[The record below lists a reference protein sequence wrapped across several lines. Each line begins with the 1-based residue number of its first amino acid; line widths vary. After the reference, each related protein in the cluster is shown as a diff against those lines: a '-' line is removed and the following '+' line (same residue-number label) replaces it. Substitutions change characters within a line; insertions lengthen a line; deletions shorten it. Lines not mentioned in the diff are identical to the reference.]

1 MADYTAQVPIDY
13 ACMSDSPRPPLDPI
27 AAQRWQELPLAQ
39 SPWLHE
45 EVGRRMAERLQWLRE
60 RPQRWWH
67 WQALN
72 GGLQT
77 HLAVQAQLPGSA
89 ATVHES
95 TPERLARA
103 AKALTPTVSGL
114 QKLKQSFQRLGRS
127 GAAPITGTTTPTLLA
142 PDGGSMDMVW
152 ANMALHSTTDPQ
164 ALLHR
169 WREALKVDG
178 IVMFSCLGP
187 DSLREL
193 HQLYQALGWPPASQ
207 AFTDMHDWGDM
218 LIEAG
223 FSEPVM
229 DVERI
234 TLAYTTLPPLLRDLR
249 EWGRNLHP
257 ARSRQVPPKAWQRD
271 LEAAL
276 QQAIA
281 QPGGSGQFQ
290 LSFEVIYGH
299 AIKPPP
305 RVAVASTSQISLS
318 DMRTLLG
325 QGKR

>member
-1 MADYTAQVPIDY
+1 MADYTAQVPLPS
-13 ACMSDSPRPPLDPI
+13 AFMSETSRPPLDPI
-27 AAQRWQELPLAQ
+27 AAQRWHALPLAQ

-45 EVGRRMAERLQWLRE
+45 EVGRRMADRLQWLRD

-77 HLAVQAQLPGSA
+77 HQAVQTQLPGSV

-103 AKALTPTVSGL
+103 TQALKPTVSGL
-114 QKLKQSFQRLGRS
+114 GKLLETLGRLGRM
-127 GAAPITGTTTPTLLA
+127 GPAPATVTNSSSLQSPPA
-142 PDGGSMDMVW
+142 GSMDMVW
-152 ANMALHSTTDPQ
+152 ANMALHTATDPQ
-164 ALLHR
+164 ALLLR

-193 HQLYQALGWPPASQ
+193 NLLYQSLGWPPASQ

-218 LIEAG
+218 LIGAG

-234 TLAYTTLPPLLRDLR
+234 TLGYTDLAPLLRDLR

-257 ARSRQVPPKAWQRD
+257 ARSSRVPAKAWRQN
-271 LEAAL
+271 LAQAL
-276 QQAIA
+276 QQTIA
-281 QPGGSGQFQ
+281 QAGETGQFQ

-305 RVAVASTSQISLS
+305 RVAVANTSQISLS

-325 QGKR
+325 QGKP